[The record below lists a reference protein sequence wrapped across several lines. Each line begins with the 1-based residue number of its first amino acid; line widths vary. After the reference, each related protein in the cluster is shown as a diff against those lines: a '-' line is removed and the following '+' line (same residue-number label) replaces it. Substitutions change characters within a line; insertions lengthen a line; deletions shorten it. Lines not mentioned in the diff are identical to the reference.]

1 MAKNTRDQWE
11 YFAPF
16 NTDPDIAKPRVM
28 TSFLV
33 TAWVTSFV
41 ACIQL
46 YCLMSSRF
54 RLKLLSSVSGTTAEH
69 VGKYTVKLTRV
80 YISSSVER
88 RFPRFIRG
96 IQISLYAVRCLLAIF
111 LSLFRDAQPRLQ
123 LFSQMALDR
132 LCDLQLV
139 TGTTIIIAGI
149 AEFHH
154 MSFYHQSLIT
164 SYWLLTLNAFWAARA
179 GYLNSEHY
187 GRGRSF
193 YFWTRWVF
201 ILISDLL
208 SIYYQIVTTLDA
220 ANHWDSEESG
230 HCYLSH
236 EPSPTNS
243 QYFWIVGISFEV
255 VYMLFYFMQ
264 QVAQSLSNK
273 WQWLKGFLDFIANTS
288 NNLSN
293 ESQQRALKFWTVVEF
308 HTNHWPIALRVIL
321 HALRKIFYMV
331 WHVFW
336 QILALWAWGDN
347 GSVLIVIGYI
357 GLAAW
362 NTFDV
367 IDSKLSNQSFVIG
380 DESTWG
386 FGQILPL
393 GLLALICLD
402 LLDILNKAYKHQST
416 IITSDSWVQKD
427 ELSLVSLGNENSVW
441 PDVRTYTCPH

>member
-1 MAKNTRDQWE
+1 
-11 YFAPF
+11 
-16 NTDPDIAKPRVM
+16 M

-33 TAWVTSFV
+33 TAWVTCLV

-46 YCLMSSRF
+46 YCVVSSRF
-54 RLKLLSSVSGTTAEH
+54 RIKLLSSVSGTTAEH
-69 VGKYTVKLTRV
+69 IGKYTVKLTK
-80 YISSSVER
+80 IPIPLSIER
-88 RFPRFIRG
+88 NIPGLLIKG
-96 IQISLYAVRCLLAIF
+96 LHLGLYAIRCLLAMF
-111 LSLFRDAQPRLQ
+111 LSLFRNSQPRLQ

-139 TGTTIIIAGI
+139 TGTAIIIAGI
-149 AEFHH
+149 AGFHH

-164 SYWLLTLNAFWAARA
+164 SYWLLTLNSFWAARA

-187 GRGRSF
+187 GHDRSF

-208 SIYYQIVTTLDA
+208 SIYYQIVTTIEA
-220 ANHWDSEESG
+220 ENHWDSEESG

-236 EPSPTNS
+236 EPSPTNA

-255 VYMLFYFMQ
+255 LYMLFYSMQ
-264 QVAQSLSNK
+264 QLVQSLSHR
-273 WQWLKGFLDFIANTS
+273 WRWLKEFVIFIADTSTGLFNGGQQRSLDFW
-288 NNLSN
+288 L
-293 ESQQRALKFWTVVEF
+293 VVES
-308 HTNHWPIALRVIL
+308 HTCHWPILLRIL
-321 HALRKIFYMV
+321 LKVVEAISYMI

-367 IDSKLSNQSFVIG
+367 IDTKLSNRNLIIG
-380 DESTWG
+380 DEETWG

-402 LLDILNKAYKHQST
+402 LLDILNSEYPLFFPTFLRK
-416 IITSDSWVQKD
+416 I
-427 ELSLVSLGNENSVW
+427 
-441 PDVRTYTCPH
+441 

>member
-1 MAKNTRDQWE
+1 MVSRLRDQWVCVAS
-11 YFAPF
+11 FDA
-16 NTDPDIAKPRVM
+16 DPDIAGPGVM

-33 TAWVTSFV
+33 TAWVTCFV

-46 YCLMSSRF
+46 YCVVSSRF

-69 VGKYTVKLTRV
+69 IGKYTVKLTRLS
-80 YISSSVER
+80 IPSSIER
-88 RFPRFIRG
+88 NTPRLMIKG
-96 IQISLYAVRCLLAIF
+96 VHLSLYAMRCSLAMF
-111 LSLFRDAQPRLQ
+111 LSLFRNSQPRLQ

-139 TGTTIIIAGI
+139 TGTAIIIAGI

-164 SYWLLTLNAFWAARA
+164 SYWLLTLNSFWAARA

-187 GRGRSF
+187 GHDRSF

-201 ILISDLL
+201 ILVSDLL
-208 SIYYQIVTTLDA
+208 SIYYQVVTTLEA
-220 ANHWDSEESG
+220 ENHWDSEESG
-230 HCYLSH
+230 RCYLSH
-236 EPSPTNS
+236 EPSPTNA

-255 VYMLFYFMQ
+255 VYMLLYSMQ
-264 QVAQSLSNK
+264 QLVKSLSPK
-273 WQWLKGFLDFIANTS
+273 WRWLKGLVNFITDTSNDVSNGGQRRALDFWSAVRLRTYRWPI
-288 NNLSN
+288 LLRILL
-293 ESQQRALKFWTVVEF
+293 QVVETISYMF
-308 HTNHWPIALRVIL
+308 WHIL
-321 HALRKIFYMV
+321 WR
-331 WHVFW
+331 
-336 QILALWAWGDN
+336 ILALWAWGDN

-367 IDSKLSNQSFVIG
+367 IDTKLSNRSLVIG
-380 DESTWG
+380 DEDTWG

-402 LLDILNKAYKHQST
+402 LLDILNKAYKHQ
-416 IITSDSWVQKD
+416 ITAMVPDLQVQKV
-427 ELSLVSLGNENSVW
+427 ELSLVGTRNE
-441 PDVRTYTCPH
+441 YLA

>member
-1 MAKNTRDQWE
+1 MMANNHHDQWE
-11 YFAPF
+11 CFARF
-16 NTDPDIAKPRVM
+16 DADPDIAGPGVM

-33 TAWVTSFV
+33 TAWVTCFV

-46 YCLMSSRF
+46 YCVMSSRF

-69 VGKYTVKLTRV
+69 IGKYTVKLTR
-80 YISSSVER
+80 ITTPSSIER
-88 RFPRFIRG
+88 AFPSFVKGVHLG
-96 IQISLYAVRCLLAIF
+96 IYAFRCLLAMF
-111 LSLFRDAQPRLQ
+111 LSLFRNPQPRLQ

-139 TGTTIIIAGI
+139 TGTAIIIAGI
-149 AEFHH
+149 AELHH

-179 GYLNSEHY
+179 GYLNSEYY
-187 GRGRSF
+187 GHDRSF
-193 YFWTRWVF
+193 YFWTRWIF

-208 SIYYQIVTTLDA
+208 SIYYQVVTTLEA

-236 EPSPTNS
+236 EPSPTNA

-255 VYMLFYFMQ
+255 VYMLFYSMRHI
-264 QVAQSLSNK
+264 AKLLSHK
-273 WQWLKGFLDFIANTS
+273 WRWLKGFLDFIADTS
-288 NNLSN
+288 NDLSDG
-293 ESQQRALKFWTVVEF
+293 SQQRALDFWTAVEF
-308 HTNHWPIALRVIL
+308 RTRHWPIVFRIIL
-321 HALRKIFYMV
+321 HVARAIIRIS
-331 WHVFW
+331 WHLFW
-336 QILALWAWGDN
+336 QVLALWAWGDN
-347 GSVLIVIGYI
+347 GSVLIVLGYI

-367 IDSKLSNQSFVIG
+367 IDTKLSNRSLVIG

-402 LLDILNKAYKHQST
+402 LLDILNKAYKHHVT
-416 IITSDSWVQKD
+416 GVEPGPWAQKG
-427 ELSLVSLGNENSVW
+427 ELSLVSTRDENSS
-441 PDVRTYTCPH
+441 

>member
-1 MAKNTRDQWE
+1 MA
-11 YFAPF
+11 
-16 NTDPDIAKPRVM
+16 
-28 TSFLV
+28 SFLV
-33 TAWVTSFV
+33 TAWVTCLV

-46 YCLMSSRF
+46 YCVVSSRF

-69 VGKYTVKLTRV
+69 IGKYTVKLTR
-80 YISSSVER
+80 ISIPLSIER
-88 RFPRFIRG
+88 NIPGLLIKG
-96 IQISLYAVRCLLAIF
+96 LHLGLYAVRCLLAMF
-111 LSLFRDAQPRLQ
+111 LSLFRNSQPRLQ

-132 LCDLQLV
+132 LCDLQLA
-139 TGTTIIIAGI
+139 TGTAIIIAGI

-164 SYWLLTLNAFWAARA
+164 SYWLLTLNSFWAARA

-187 GRGRSF
+187 GHDRSF

-208 SIYYQIVTTLDA
+208 SIYYQIVTTIEA
-220 ANHWDSEESG
+220 ETHWDSEESG

-236 EPSPTNS
+236 EPSPTNA

-255 VYMLFYFMQ
+255 VYMLFYSMQ
-264 QVAQSLSNK
+264 QLVQFLSHR
-273 WQWLKGFLDFIANTS
+273 WRWLKEFVNFIADTSTGLFNGGQQRSLDFW
-288 NNLSN
+288 L
-293 ESQQRALKFWTVVEF
+293 VVES
-308 HTNHWPIALRVIL
+308 HTCHWPILLRILLKVVEAISYVI
-321 HALRKIFYMV
+321 

-362 NTFDV
+362 NIFDV
-367 IDSKLSNQSFVIG
+367 IDTKLSNRNLIIG
-380 DESTWG
+380 DEETWG
-386 FGQILPL
+386 VGQILPL

-402 LLDILNKAYKHQST
+402 LLDILNGEY
-416 IITSDSWVQKD
+416 
-427 ELSLVSLGNENSVW
+427 SLFFPTFLREF
-441 PDVRTYTCPH
+441 

>member
-1 MAKNTRDQWE
+1 
-11 YFAPF
+11 
-16 NTDPDIAKPRVM
+16 M

-33 TAWVTSFV
+33 TAWVTCLV

-46 YCLMSSRF
+46 YCVVSSRF
-54 RLKLLSSVSGTTAEH
+54 RIKLLSSVSGTTAEH
-69 VGKYTVKLTRV
+69 IGKYTVKLTK
-80 YISSSVER
+80 IPIPLSIER
-88 RFPRFIRG
+88 NIPGLLIKG
-96 IQISLYAVRCLLAIF
+96 LHLGLYAIRCLLAMF
-111 LSLFRDAQPRLQ
+111 LSLFRNSQPRLQ

-139 TGTTIIIAGI
+139 TGTAIIIAGI
-149 AEFHH
+149 AGFHH

-164 SYWLLTLNAFWAARA
+164 SYWLLTLNSFWAARA

-187 GRGRSF
+187 GHDRSF

-208 SIYYQIVTTLDA
+208 SIYYQIVTTIEA
-220 ANHWDSEESG
+220 ENHWDSEESG

-236 EPSPTNS
+236 EPSPTNA

-255 VYMLFYFMQ
+255 MYMLFYSMQ
-264 QVAQSLSNK
+264 QLVQSLSHR
-273 WQWLKGFLDFIANTS
+273 WRWLKEFVIFIADTSTGLFNGGQQRSLDFW
-288 NNLSN
+288 L
-293 ESQQRALKFWTVVEF
+293 VVES
-308 HTNHWPIALRVIL
+308 HTCHWPILLRIL
-321 HALRKIFYMV
+321 LKVVEAISYMI

-367 IDSKLSNQSFVIG
+367 IDTKLSNRNLIIG
-380 DESTWG
+380 DEETWG

-402 LLDILNKAYKHQST
+402 LLDILNSEYPLFFPTFLRK
-416 IITSDSWVQKD
+416 I
-427 ELSLVSLGNENSVW
+427 
-441 PDVRTYTCPH
+441 